1 MALRLIAIS
10 TSLEVLS
17 GEEIILFGI
26 DVESK
31 LLVAVLLGAFA
42 VIFGA
47 RHLDPMERHEG
58 LIAVVAFESLVKI
71 LAFLLVKY
79 VRAPLLN
86 MLKGEAEKTAAGL
99 THAQTG
105 KEQADRTI
113 EETLRA
119 LETARERMRGIQEKI
134 LAEGVRERQRIIDS
148 ARHESDLLLERTH
161 QKIEAQIAEARLSL
175 KRDLVDRAVGLA
187 MERLPAEITTEE
199 QHRMV
204 DRFVLGARPT

>member
-1 MALRLIAIS
+1 MSIHPVLRR
-10 TSLEVLS
+10 
-17 GEEIILFGI
+17 GGGI
-26 DVESK
+26 
-31 LLVAVLLGAFA
+31 LLVGLAGVPLSAALGWAA
-42 VIFGA
+42 EGQAPWRATYDLVMMWVNFG
-47 RHLDPMERHEG
+47 
-58 LIAVVAFESLVKI
+58 I

>member
-1 MALRLIAIS
+1 MPIS
-10 TSLEVLS
+10 
-17 GEEIILFGI
+17 
-26 DVESK
+26 
-31 LLVAVLLGAFA
+31 AVLAWAAEGEGSWRATYDL
-42 VIFGA
+42 VMMWVNFG
-47 RHLDPMERHEG
+47 
-58 LIAVVAFESLVKI
+58 I